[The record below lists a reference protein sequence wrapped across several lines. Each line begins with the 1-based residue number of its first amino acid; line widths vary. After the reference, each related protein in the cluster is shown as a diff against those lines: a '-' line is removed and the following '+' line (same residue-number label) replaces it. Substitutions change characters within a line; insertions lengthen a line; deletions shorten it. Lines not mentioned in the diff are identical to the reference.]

1 MKRPIAAL
9 ITLMLIVAACGDD
22 DGAAEDPRTEAAIQG
37 LRAAIAE
44 SAEDPDATFQVSD
57 DEALCAAEA
66 MFEQF
71 GAARIIEASEVE
83 FEEFMAA
90 ATIDERRATVD
101 LLFECIDMKAAIIA
115 EIGVQDGVAEE
126 SIDCLVDGMVGSEAF
141 RDALATELA
150 GAGEGL
156 DDAAMAEMI
165 FPLIFECFSAEDLA
179 NLG

>member
-1 MKRPIAAL
+1 VKRLSAAL
-9 ITLMLIVAACGDD
+9 IALMLIVAACGDD
-22 DGAAEDPRTEAAIQG
+22 DGGSDDPETQAAIEG

-44 SAEDPDATFQVSD
+44 SSEDPDASLQISD
-57 DEALCAAEA
+57 DEALCAAEG

-71 GAARIIEASEVE
+71 GAARIIEASELE

-90 ATIDERRATVD
+90 ATDDERRATID
-101 LLFECIDMKAAIIA
+101 LLFDCVDMKAAMMA
-115 EIGVQDGVAEE
+115 EIGAQDGISED
-126 SIDCLVDGMVGSEAF
+126 SIDCLVDGMVGSEEF

-150 GAGEGL
+150 GTGEGL
-156 DDAAMAEMI
+156 DDAAVMEIM